1 MFASIR
7 KFFTPTPVPP
17 VPTREG
23 AEWAVLATVI
33 DPELGVDLVSL
44 GMIRD
49 VILEGDHA
57 FVRMTL
63 TTPSCPVAPVI
74 VKQVKDAMA
83 TRGWVAD
90 VKLEFDPPWSP
101 DDMSTSA
108 RMALKARG

>member
-17 VPTREG
+17 APTREG
-23 AEWAVLATVI
+23 AEWAVLATVM
-33 DPELGVDLVSL
+33 DPELGIDLVSL

-63 TTPSCPVAPVI
+63 TTPGCPVASSI
-74 VKQVKDAMA
+74 VKQVRDAMA